1 MNKGL
6 KITLITLCVLIGF
19 ILFLLVG
26 IKVGEKIVFLDFY
39 SNANIE
45 FKMPGAN
52 DNLVQQGMV
61 YNEDEDVFLIAGY
74 MSDNSASRVYVVSRD
89 GEVLHKVALKNAD
102 GSDYTGHTGG
112 IKFYGN
118 YVYITEG
125 TGEKGYDGGL
135 DVFPL
140 DKILAGEESVTT
152 LGRVKTYNNPAYCYI
167 YNGYMMVGEFYH
179 EEAYETA
186 DGHRFTTPAGDK
198 NNALIMVFDIDG
210 NTENFGISK
219 EPVAIIST
227 TGDVQGMEIID
238 NEQFVLSSS
247 WSISKSKLRF
257 YDLNKIT
264 KGENTSLY
272 GLSLPTYHIDSSALV
287 KTVEAPPMSEEIVY
301 LDGKL
306 FILNESACNK
316 YIFGKLMSGN
326 ELYSYNV
333 K

>member
-1 MNKGL
+1 
-6 KITLITLCVLIGF
+6 
-19 ILFLLVG
+19 
-26 IKVGEKIVFLDFY
+26 
-39 SNANIE
+39 
-45 FKMPGAN
+45 MPGAN

-61 YNEDEDVFLIAGY
+61 YNEDEEVFLIAGY
-74 MSDNSASRVYVVSRD
+74 MSDDTASRVYVVSKD

-112 IKFYGN
+112 IEYHGN
-118 YVYITEG
+118 YVYITDG

-152 LGRVKTYNNPAYCYI
+152 LGRVKTYNNPAYCHI
-167 YNGYMMVGEFYH
+167 YGNHMLVGEFYRKD
-179 EEAYETA
+179 AYETA
-186 DGHRFTTPAGDK
+186 DGHRFTTPAGDE
-198 NNALIMVFDIDG
+198 NNALIMVFDVELKG
-210 NTENFGISK
+210 ENVDIGK

-227 TGDVQGMEIID
+227 TGEIQGMETID
-238 NEQFVLSSS
+238 DDQIVLSSS
-247 WSISKSKLRF
+247 WGISKSKLRF
-257 YDLNKIT
+257 YDMNKIT

-272 GLSLPTYHIDSSALV
+272 GLSLPTYHLDSVSLV
-287 KTVEAPPMSEEIVY
+287 KEVEAPPMAEEMVY